1 MAGRSRSEAVS
12 SMSELTL
19 IATKMPKQRVRSC
32 PLCGDHSARK
42 RSALARGQSDLL
54 RCQGC
59 GIGHFLAVAEARG
72 WQGVGVEVSVS
83 ALETLRQM
91 KHPVSQTSASQ
102 RLRHTIEE
110 VVWLRALK
118 ACANGALR
126 ILNLGDT
133 LEALAVKREQWRPM
147 SHGGISVTAGQP

>member
-1 MAGRSRSEAVS
+1 MRDSLV
-12 SMSELTL
+12 ELGFRPISVVTRNVDL
-19 IATKMPKQRVRSC
+19 PEILSTWGLWKQR
-32 PLCGDHSARK
+32 
-42 RSALARGQSDLL
+42 
-54 RCQGC
+54 
-59 GIGHFLAVAEARG
+59 E
-72 WQGVGVEVSVS
+72 
-83 ALETLRQM
+83 
-91 KHPVSQTSASQ
+91 HPVSQTSASQ

-110 VVWLRALK
+110 GVWLRALK